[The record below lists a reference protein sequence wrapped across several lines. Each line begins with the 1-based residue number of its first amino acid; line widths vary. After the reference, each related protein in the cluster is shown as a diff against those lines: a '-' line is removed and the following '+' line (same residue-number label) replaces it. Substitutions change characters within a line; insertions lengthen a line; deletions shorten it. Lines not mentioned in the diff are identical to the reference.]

1 MFRIGIVVAVLT
13 LACADPAGADIEG
26 GSRGGTGSSGTLT
39 NTGGSTNVWGIGV
52 SGREPRRGGGA
63 SEVVCRFYRGAGGFG
78 TVGVGELA
86 TDVQPGNVLIRI
98 CEDRVTGRT
107 VSGPAFVTI
116 GAPDSAATL
125 DALIDQAMANLDVD
139 LPVPASSPANGVT
152 LPQIDT
158 WFWIA
163 NTEPQTRSASAAG
176 ITATVRSTLADVT
189 FDLGAD
195 GMLRCPGGGTPYDLS
210 RPSRG

>member
-1 MFRIGIVVAVLT
+1 
-13 LACADPAGADIEG
+13 
-26 GSRGGTGSSGTLT
+26 
-39 NTGGSTNVWGIGV
+39 
-52 SGREPRRGGGA
+52 
-63 SEVVCRFYRGAGGFG
+63 VCRFYRGAGAFG

-125 DALIDQAMANLDVD
+125 DALIDQAMANLDVN
-139 LPVPASSPANGVT
+139 LPVPVSSPANGVT
-152 LPQIDT
+152 LPHIDT

-163 NTEPQTRSASAAG
+163 NTESQTRSASAAG

-195 GMLRCPGGGTPYDLS
+195 GTLRCPGGGTPYDMS
-210 RPSRG
+210 RPSRGQRSECAHAFAAPTRAIDIDVTATWRITWSASTGASGDLGTVSRTSTLPLQIQEHATVIRGA

>member
-1 MFRIGIVVAVLT
+1 
-13 LACADPAGADIEG
+13 
-26 GSRGGTGSSGTLT
+26 
-39 NTGGSTNVWGIGV
+39 
-52 SGREPRRGGGA
+52 
-63 SEVVCRFYRGAGGFG
+63 VCRFYRGAGGFG

-152 LPQIDT
+152 LPHIDT

-163 NTEPQTRSASAAG
+163 NTESQTRSASAAG
-176 ITATVRSTLADVT
+176 ITATVRSTLVDVT

-210 RPSRG
+210 RPSRGQRSECAHAFAAPTRAIDIDVTATWRITWSASTGASGDLGTVSRTSTLPLQIQEHATVIRGA